1 MKPILVAVLAA
12 AALLSLAL
20 VARPEGASTA
30 APDQAENL
38 ITVVGVGSVDAVPD
52 RAELTFSVV
61 TEGATSQD
69 ALGENAARTSTLIA
83 ALRAAGLSDA
93 DIRRQ
98 HVGVSP
104 SYGENGRKL
113 NEFTAE
119 NTIVVKVDADRTGRI
134 VDLAVGSGA
143 TGVSGPTFDQ
153 SDRQALYRK
162 ALREAVELARQK
174 AEAIAAAGHVSIG
187 DVTKVVEGTVPPE
200 GPVYYAAGERAA
212 DQKTPIEPGRETI
225 EATVTVTFA
234 TS

>member
-1 MKPILVAVLAA
+1 MKPILIAVLAA
-12 AALLSLAL
+12 AGLLSLAL
-20 VARPEGASTA
+20 VARPEGASSA
-30 APDQAENL
+30 APDRAENG

-69 ALGENAARTSTLIA
+69 ALGANAARTSTLIA
-83 ALRAAGLSDA
+83 ALKAAGLSA
-93 DIRRQ
+93 DIRTQ

-113 NEFTAE
+113 NDFTAE

-153 SDRQALYRK
+153 SDREALYRK

-174 AEAIAAAGHVSIG
+174 AEAIGAAGHVSIG
-187 DVTKVVEGTVPPE
+187 DVTKVVEGTIPPE